1 MLKILYSYIDKN
13 KHNYLLHEK
22 LVEMPLDFQ
31 QRVSRY
37 KKWQNVQASIIGRLL
52 LDNLIKTFDLNLSIE
67 KLVYNSN
74 QKPYFENTNIFFNV
88 SHTEDIVVCVITDIN
103 EIGID
108 IEKLQNININN
119 FKNFLTRHEWETLN
133 NSQNAMDSFIS
144 LWTQK
149 ESVIKAT
156 GYGLSLNLASF
167 EIENDNTTV
176 IDNNI
181 YSVKDI
187 YINQKYKCHLAIK
200 GDFLQTVDIEL
211 LNEYLKRLL

>member
-1 MLKILYSYIDKN
+1 MLKILYSYIDKS
-13 KHNYLLHEK
+13 KHNFFLNEK
-22 LVEMPLDFQ
+22 FVEMALDFQ

-37 KKWQNVQASIIGRLL
+37 KKWENVQASIIGRLL

-74 QKPYFENTNIFFNV
+74 QKPYFKNTNIFFTI
-88 SHTEDIVVCVITDIN
+88 SHTDDIVVCAITDIN

-108 IEKLQNININN
+108 IEKLQDININN
-119 FKNFLTRHEWETLN
+119 FNFFFTRHEWESIH
-133 NSQNAMDSFIS
+133 NSQNAMYSFIS

-156 GYGLSLNLASF
+156 GYGLSLDLGSF
-167 EIENDNTTV
+167 EIGNDNTTV
-176 IDNNI
+176 IHNTI

-187 YINQKYKCHLAIK
+187 YINQKYKCHMAIK
-200 GDFLQTVDIEL
+200 GDFLQTVEIEL
-211 LNEYLKRLL
+211 FNFP